1 MAPLSPFRR
10 IDALRDYVRACR
22 ADGHRVGL
30 VPTMGA
36 LHAGHLSLVEA
47 IGRHTDTV
55 IVSIFVNPTQF
66 AAHED
71 LDTYPRHEA
80 EDLEKLAST
89 CATAVFAPSAGDMYP
104 PGFATSV
111 AVEGPANGL
120 ESDMR
125 PHFFAGVGLVVTK
138 LLLQTLPDV
147 AIFGEKDYQQLLVIR
162 RLVRDLDIPVEIIGG
177 PIIRE
182 ADGLAMSSRNA
193 YLSADQRVI
202 AGRLN
207 QILRALAEA
216 ADPPD
221 IAEAKA
227 HDALV
232 EEGFS
237 AIDYACIRD
246 AETLAAPVAQTTRRR
261 ALIAARLGDIRLIDS
276 MDAR

>member
-1 MAPLSPFRR
+1 MKSFTPIRQ
-10 IDALRDYVRACR
+10 IDGLRDYVRRQR
-22 ADGHRVGL
+22 ADGQRVGL

-36 LHAGHLSLVEA
+36 LHDGHLSLVEA
-47 IGRHTDTV
+47 IGQQADAV

-71 LDTYPRHEA
+71 LGTYPRHET
-80 EDLEKLAST
+80 EDLQKLATT
-89 CATAVFAPSAGDMYP
+89 CATAVFAPSAGEMYP
-104 PGFATSV
+104 SGFATSV
-111 AVEGPANGL
+111 AVEGPAKGL
-120 ESDMR
+120 ETDMR

-138 LLLQTLPDV
+138 LLLQALPDV

-162 RLVRDLDIPVEIIGG
+162 RIVRDLDIPVEIIGG

-227 HDALV
+227 HEALL
-232 EEGFS
+232 EAGFS
-237 AIDYACIRD
+237 AVDYACIRN
-246 AETLAAPVAQTTRRR
+246 AETLATPDAQTGRRR
-261 ALIAARLGDIRLIDS
+261 ALIAARLGDIRLIDN
-276 MDAR
+276 MEAR